1 MKTEQRRYVYA
12 YRPTRLTG
20 RRRGRSRS

>member
-1 MKTEQRRYVYA
+1 MKTEQRRYAYG